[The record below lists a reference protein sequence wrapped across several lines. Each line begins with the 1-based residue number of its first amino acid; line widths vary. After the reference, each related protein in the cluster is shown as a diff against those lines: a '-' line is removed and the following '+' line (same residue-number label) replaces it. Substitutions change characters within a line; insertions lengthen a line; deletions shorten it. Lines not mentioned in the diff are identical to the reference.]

1 MLARAFME
9 IAGCYKTV
17 CVLVIEINQL
27 MALNGISCSANPI
40 TRIIN
45 YENREDLE

>member
-17 CVLVIEINQL
+17 CVLMIEI